1 LDSFEKWQ
9 PGGMAFGCGGA
20 NSTRFLIFFQ
30 PPVRCTVIRLKLK
43 AQKAHKE
50 HHSLQN
56 LCCIIHWGFGA
67 SDLESRRLSTCAK
80 SWARTSRRL
89 WMSTWRHRPS
99 TSFAKSPSLLR
110 STVRSIP
117 PLTDHTL
124 YFRGREGP
132 CRARCWMPPH
142 RRNKNPHLQS
152 AATVVSGH
160 FPPAKGVS
168 VDFVCA

>member
-1 LDSFEKWQ
+1 
-9 PGGMAFGCGGA
+9 MAFGCGGA

-124 YFRGREGP
+124 YFRAGKGPAGRDVG
-132 CRARCWMPPH
+132 CH
-142 RRNKNPHLQS
+142 RIGETKTRTCSRPQRS
-152 AATVVSGH
+152 FQAT
-160 FPPAKGVS
+160 FPPQKE
-168 VDFVCA
+168 CL